1 MTSGKLFHLQIGYH
15 AKLVALVQ
23 TLQLTCKK
31 KDASEFATILV
42 LG

>member
-23 TLQLTCKK
+23 TLPLTYKK
-31 KDASEFATILV
+31 KDAFESLTLLV